1 MRNTILLIFFL
12 PAFAVSQNVG
22 QFGYVFAKDSF
33 RLKAIV
39 DSISTDSSFLSA
51 SNRKLATTY
60 AVKSYADRHIGGR
73 SALTTAPTD
82 GQIWKWSAANS
93 RWEPATDA
101 TSGGGG
107 TVVATDTIWN
117 TKGDLA
123 AATGS
128 DAAIR
133 LGIGVDGTVLTA
145 DSGEPT
151 GMKWEAISGGVTDG
165 DKGDIDVT
173 SGATVWTVDT
183 SAITTIKVAANAIDS
198 TKIINGG
205 VSVLDL
211 GQHGATSGQALKWN
225 GTQWAAADD
234 SGVTGS
240 GVSGQ
245 VTFWNG
251 ASTITG
257 ETAFTYNATTDA
269 LGIGL
274 STPVSI
280 TNTAITTAAGFT
292 FGNSSSAA
300 TLGGST
306 GTVTVLSSSTSS
318 SAILIR
324 ASNAT
329 GGIDFY
335 NGDLFSGTS
344 GTRNGARF
352 RLGFI
357 PSSGNGVL
365 NQLSLEGTF
374 AQSGTA
380 SGITRGIYLNQT
392 LTSVADF
399 RALEIAANG
408 ANGKA
413 IYQTGATMVN
423 NLVGN
428 TRIGST
434 STPAR
439 TLDVTGEVR
448 ISDLTTDNPTGLVGA
463 DADGDLSRVKLGTG
477 LSFSNDTLSAT
488 ASGTVD
494 GTGAAGQV
502 AFWSDSNTIT
512 GEDSLFYN
520 ATTNRL
526 GVNTNVPDNKVT
538 VKTNTTTDGIQIE
551 SDGTTDQDP
560 GWLRFK
566 STQTGPFTQ
575 YGWMTLDGFSN
586 GGASPEGQAYVFK
599 LQTTGYSAR
608 TPLSLYKDQA
618 IFSSTSQFYITNNAA
633 GRFIFSVPSAYDHNF
648 QNNVLVTGSSFTT
661 ADTTIR
667 LSVVG
672 RTQTSASWGLRVW
685 DGNKQSIF
693 QVRDDAR
700 VGITAT
706 TLDASLTINGA
717 GATSGTYGLMVTP
730 SGGTTT
736 TGTLVVRDDNRVGIR
751 TNAPQAPL
759 NVVGT
764 GTTSSTTAL
773 LVEGSGGQDNLNVR
787 DDGVSLGQGFG
798 MVANAPTIAFASA
811 AGTGPVNDLCQ
822 GGANGF
828 VLFFTTGTSPTTN
841 AAIFTATLPKFYPN
855 GVIATI
861 TCGDTD
867 CLDEIADIYI
877 SGTGNNSVTLTTRG
891 TLTASTAYVIYITCF
906 GY

>member
-1 MRNTILLIFFL
+1 
-12 PAFAVSQNVG
+12 
-22 QFGYVFAKDSF
+22 
-33 RLKAIV
+33 
-39 DSISTDSSFLSA
+39 
-51 SNRKLATTY
+51 
-60 AVKSYADRHIGGR
+60 
-73 SALTTAPTD
+73 
-82 GQIWKWSAANS
+82 
-93 RWEPATDA
+93 
-101 TSGGGG
+101 
-107 TVVATDTIWN
+107 
-117 TKGDLA
+117 
-123 AATGS
+123 
-128 DAAIR
+128 
-133 LGIGVDGTVLTA
+133 
-145 DSGEPT
+145 
-151 GMKWEAISGGVTDG
+151 
-165 DKGDIDVT
+165 
-173 SGATVWTVDT
+173 
-183 SAITTIKVAANAIDS
+183 
-198 TKIINGG
+198 
-205 VSVLDL
+205 
-211 GQHGATSGQALKWN
+211 
-225 GTQWAAADD
+225 
-234 SGVTGS
+234 
-240 GVSGQ
+240 
-245 VTFWNG
+245 
-251 ASTITG
+251 
-257 ETAFTYNATTDA
+257 
-269 LGIGL
+269 
-274 STPVSI
+274 
-280 TNTAITTAAGFT
+280 
-292 FGNSSSAA
+292 
-300 TLGGST
+300 
-306 GTVTVLSSSTSS
+306 
-318 SAILIR
+318 
-324 ASNAT
+324 
-329 GGIDFY
+329 
-335 NGDLFSGTS
+335 
-344 GTRNGARF
+344 
-352 RLGFI
+352 
-357 PSSGNGVL
+357 
-365 NQLSLEGTF
+365 
-374 AQSGTA
+374 
-380 SGITRGIYLNQT
+380 
-392 LTSVADF
+392 
-399 RALEIAANG
+399 
-408 ANGKA
+408 
-413 IYQTGATMVN
+413 
-423 NLVGN
+423 
-428 TRIGST
+428 
-434 STPAR
+434 
-439 TLDVTGEVR
+439 
-448 ISDLTTDNPTGLVGA
+448 
-463 DADGDLSRVKLGTG
+463 
-477 LSFSNDTLSAT
+477 
-488 ASGTVD
+488 
-494 GTGAAGQV
+494 
-502 AFWSDSNTIT
+502 
-512 GEDSLFYN
+512 
-520 ATTNRL
+520 
-526 GVNTNVPDNKVT
+526 
-538 VKTNTTTDGIQIE
+538 
-551 SDGTTDQDP
+551 
-560 GWLRFK
+560 
-566 STQTGPFTQ
+566 
-575 YGWMTLDGFSN
+575 MTLDGFSN

>member
-22 QFGYVFAKDSF
+22 QFGYVFARDSF

-39 DSISTDSSFLSA
+39 DSISTDSSFLLA

-60 AVKSYADRHIGGR
+60 AVKSYADRHLGGRAASITAPSSGQVWKWDGSQWAPANDSIGG
-73 SALTTAPTD
+73 
-82 GQIWKWSAANS
+82 
-93 RWEPATDA
+93 
-101 TSGGGG
+101 
-107 TVVATDTIWN
+107 
-117 TKGDLA
+117 
-123 AATGS
+123 
-128 DAAIR
+128 
-133 LGIGVDGTVLTA
+133 
-145 DSGEPT
+145 
-151 GMKWEAISGGVTDG
+151 GGVTDG

-173 SGATVWTVDT
+173 SSGTVWTVDT
-183 SAITTIKVAANAIDS
+183 SAITLVKVAANAIDS

-234 SGVTGS
+234 AGVTGS
-240 GVSGQ
+240 GTAGQ
-245 VTFWNG
+245 VTYWNG
-251 ASTITG
+251 TSTITG
-257 ETAFTYNATTDA
+257 EAAFTYNATTDA
-269 LGIGL
+269 LGIGA

-280 TNTAITTAAGFT
+280 TKSGITAQEEYNIDAGANSVVLTSTRNNSLAVQVNLNSTNGALTVNNSSASAGAGLLRLGTTTRSSATTAFHHIK
-292 FGNSSSAA
+292 FPSQYSPSSSGAGSFTYIHIDN
-300 TLGGST
+300 TLNLTGSANQT
-306 GTVTVLSSSTSS
+306 IRGFHFNPTITALASGTVR
-318 SAILIR
+318 AIDIE
-324 ASNAT
+324 ANNAAVK
-329 GGIDFY
+329 GIY
-335 NGDLFSGTS
+335 QSGTS
-344 GTRNGARF
+344 T
-352 RLGFI
+352 
-357 PSSGNGVL
+357 
-365 NQLSLEGTF
+365 T
-374 AQSGTA
+374 
-380 SGITRGIYLNQT
+380 
-392 LTSVADF
+392 
-399 RALEIAANG
+399 
-408 ANGKA
+408 
-413 IYQTGATMVN
+413 N
-423 NLVGN
+423 NLAGN
-428 TRIGST
+428 TGVGST

-448 ISDLTTDNPTGLVGA
+448 ISDLTTDPATGLVGT
-463 DADGDLSRVKLGTG
+463 DADGDLSRLKIGSN
-477 LSFSNDTLSAT
+477 LSISNDTLHSTAT
-488 ASGTVD
+488 GTVD

-520 ATTNRL
+520 STTNRL

-538 VKTNTTTDGIQIE
+538 VKTNTSTDGIQIE
-551 SDGTTDQDP
+551 SDGTAGQDP
-560 GWLRFK
+560 GWVRFK
-566 STQTGPFTQ
+566 ATQTGPLTQ
-575 YGWMTLDGFSN
+575 YGWMTLDGD
-586 GGASPEGQAYVFK
+586 SPAEGQGYIFK
-599 LQTTGYSAR
+599 LQTTGYSVH
-608 TPLSLYKDQA
+608 TPLSLFKNQA
-618 IFSSTSQFYITNNAA
+618 IFAATSAFTISNNVA

-648 QNNVLVTGSSFTT
+648 QNNVLVTGSTFTT

-667 LSVVG
+667 LSVIG

-685 DGNKQSIF
+685 DGNKQSVF

-764 GTTSSTTAL
+764 GTGSGTTAL

-828 VLFFTTGTSPTTN
+828 VLFFTTGTSPGTN
-841 AAIFTATLPKFYPN
+841 AAIFTATLPKSYPN
-855 GVIATI
+855 GVIATWS
-861 TCGDTD
+861 CGDTD
-867 CLDEIADIYI
+867 CLDEAPDIYI
-877 SGTGNNSVTLTTRG
+877 SGTGNNSVTLSTRS
-891 TLTASTAYVIYITCF
+891 TLTASTAYVVYVTCF